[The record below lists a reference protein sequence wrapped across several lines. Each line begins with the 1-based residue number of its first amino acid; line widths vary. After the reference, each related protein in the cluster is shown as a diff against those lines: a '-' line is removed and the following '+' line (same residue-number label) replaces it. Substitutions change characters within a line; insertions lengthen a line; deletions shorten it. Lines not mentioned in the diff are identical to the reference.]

1 VIVAV
6 PSVSAVTIPAD
17 DTDAIDGFDVAHDTL
32 APLIVAPF

>member
-6 PSVSAVTIPAD
+6 PSVSAVTSPAD